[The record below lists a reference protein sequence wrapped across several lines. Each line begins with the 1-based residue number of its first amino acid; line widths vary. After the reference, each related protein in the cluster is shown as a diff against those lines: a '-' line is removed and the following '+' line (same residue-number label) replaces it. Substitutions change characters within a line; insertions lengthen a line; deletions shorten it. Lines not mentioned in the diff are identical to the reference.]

1 MFYNE
6 YSVNIKKSIFK
17 HSLYIGIAL
26 LISVGIQLIFS
37 FVSMSV
43 LAFNGYAIDEILQAF
58 TDTWSGYLLNTIT
71 IVFICTVPFLI
82 LRPLNNRP
90 VYEIC
95 SFNSPKKS
103 LTFPC
108 VVFAFGGA
116 MFANIFTS
124 FFVTFLENFFGFEAT
139 QGSIGDNSFNSP
151 IEFVYTI
158 VCAAL
163 VPALFEEF
171 AFRGMIMGSLRKFGD
186 MPAILVSALIFA
198 FYHGNF
204 IQIPFAFLVGIF
216 LGLIVVITDSI
227 WPAVIA
233 HCVNNIFAVIAI
245 SISNDYPMFISKLFL
260 LIIFCGIIA
269 LVVLVK
275 KKAFSNIERKTTVV
289 SGQSKFLRMLSSP
302 TIVIYFIIMIVMAL
316 MNKA

>member
-1 MFYNE
+1 MIDNE
-6 YSVNIKKSIFK
+6 YSVSIKKSIFK
-17 HSLYIGIAL
+17 YSLYIGIAL
-26 LISVGIQLIFS
+26 LISVGIQLILS

-43 LAFNGYAIDEILQAF
+43 LAFNGYTIDEILQAF
-58 TDTWSGYLLNTIT
+58 TDTWSGYLLNTVG
-71 IVFICTVPFLI
+71 IVLISTVPFLI
-82 LRPLNNRP
+82 LRPLNNQP

-108 VVFAFGGA
+108 VIFAFGGA
-116 MFANIFTS
+116 MLANVFAS
-124 FFVTFLENFFGFEAT
+124 LFVAFLENFFGFEAT
-139 QGSIGDNSFNSP
+139 QVSIGDNSFSSP
-151 IEFVYTI
+151 MELVYTI

-163 VPALFEEF
+163 IPALFEEF

-216 LGLIVVITDSI
+216 LGLIAVMTDSI

-233 HCVNNIFAVIAI
+233 HFINNLYAVIVN
-245 SISNDYPMFISKLFL
+245 SLSNDYLAFVSISFL
-260 LIIFCGIIA
+260 LIIFLGFIGLI
-269 LVVLVK
+269 VLVK
-275 KKAFSNIERKTTVV
+275 KKAFLNIDRKTTAL
-289 SGQSKFLRMLSSP
+289 SGTSKFFRMLSSP
-302 TIVIYFIIMIVMAL
+302 TIIIYFVIMIVMAL